1 MQKAVDE
8 HRNLAVDLSAALD
21 SNQFFLLYQPTI
33 DLLTGAFT
41 GVEALL
47 RWRHP
52 VRGVVMPDDFIPAL
66 EAGGLIV
73 PVGLWVLQEACRQG
87 ATWHRQGYGF
97 AVSVN
102 ISAKQLEQ
110 DRIVD
115 DVRASLLASGFDSA
129 KLVLEITESSLMHD
143 VEAIIPRL
151 EALKELGV
159 HLAIDDF
166 GTGYSSLAYLR
177 QFPMD
182 ILKIDRS
189 FVSGIVD
196 TKEAAALVHTLVQLG
211 KALGLETIA
220 EGVENHEQR
229 RQLIAEKVDTGQ
241 GFLFARPLDVK
252 AVDRLLADWE
262 GESEVP
268 QP

>member
-1 MQKAVDE
+1 
-8 HRNLAVDLSAALD
+8 
-21 SNQFFLLYQPTI
+21 
-33 DLLTGAFT
+33 
-41 GVEALL
+41 
-47 RWRHP
+47 
-52 VRGVVMPDDFIPAL
+52 
-66 EAGGLIV
+66 
-73 PVGLWVLQEACRQG
+73 
-87 ATWHRQGYGF
+87 
-97 AVSVN
+97 
-102 ISAKQLEQ
+102 LEQ